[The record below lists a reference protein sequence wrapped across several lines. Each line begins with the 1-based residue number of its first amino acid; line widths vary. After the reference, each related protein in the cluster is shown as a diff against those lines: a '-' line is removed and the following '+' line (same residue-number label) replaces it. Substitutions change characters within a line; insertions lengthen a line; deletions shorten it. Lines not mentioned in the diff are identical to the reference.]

1 MIAETVRRP
10 AMRAP
15 LASLGEIV
23 FLGSVVVQGL
33 HFAEHISQVVQKFFL
48 GLPQAD
54 GILGAAFDLEWV
66 HFGYN
71 LALLLSLWFVV
82 GALWAGGSGWA
93 PRALWLAAGIQTYHV
108 AEHGLK
114 LAQHLTA
121 GCHSCPGLLGQF
133 GDLVWIHF
141 TINLLVIAPML
152 VALMGMAGRRG
163 GAESEQRPL
172 RQGGF
177 RWPLL

>member
-1 MIAETVRRP
+1 MIAESVHRP
-10 AMRAP
+10 AMWTR
-15 LASLGEIV
+15 LTSLGEMV
-23 FLGSVVVQGL
+23 FLGSVTLQGL
-33 HFAEHISQVVQKFFL
+33 HFVEHISQVAQKFFL
-48 GLPQAD
+48 GLPQAG
-54 GILGAAFDLEWV
+54 GILGATFDLEWV
-66 HFGYN
+66 HFSYN
-71 LALLLSLWFVV
+71 LALFLTLWFVV

-141 TINLLVIAPML
+141 TINLLVMALML
-152 VALMGMAGRRG
+152 VALMGMAP
-163 GAESEQRPL
+163 RPAGPT
-172 RQGGF
+172 QTKN
-177 RWPLL
+177 P